1 MGESDTFRHG
11 DKVKIIKHNNNTYVG
26 KIGSLLTA
34 NTIRPAIKGQVI
46 KKKLCKVKLDDT
58 GDIVD
63 CFLCQL
69 CKVK

>member
-11 DKVKIIKHNNNTYVG
+11 DKVKIIEHNNNAYVG
-26 KIGSLLTA
+26 KIGLLLTA

-63 CFLCQL
+63 CFLC
-69 CKVK
+69 